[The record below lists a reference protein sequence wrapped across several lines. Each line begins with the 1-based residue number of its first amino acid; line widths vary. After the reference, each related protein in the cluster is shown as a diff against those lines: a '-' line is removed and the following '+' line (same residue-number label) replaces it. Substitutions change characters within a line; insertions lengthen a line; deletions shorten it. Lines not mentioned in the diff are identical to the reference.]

1 MSGTSYGVNH
11 PSAVKHWSKELL
23 KESLKKTYGSRFMG
37 KGANSLCQ
45 IKSQTK
51 DVGDKITFSLRMQLT
66 GAGVQGDSTLEGNE
80 ESLTTYTDSL
90 TINQLRHAVRSAGKM
105 SEQRVPWDL
114 REEGEDALS
123 DWFARRFDT
132 WFFNQLSGNTA
143 ESDTRLTGNQATV
156 APDSTSV
163 IMEATSTASLASTDK
178 IGLHLIDYA
187 MEMAKTRTLPIR
199 PIRYGG
205 KDMYILFVHEYQ
217 ATDLRRNYS
226 AGQLG
231 DIQKSIIQGGDKEN
245 AFIFDGALGVYN
257 NTIIHSTDLL
267 PTAGVTNTRRA
278 VFCGAQ
284 ALGMAFGKG
293 SSSVS
298 EFNWNEELFDF
309 GNQLGI
315 AAGTVAG
322 MKKFV
327 FNGLDNAVIT
337 IPTYA
342 AAHTS

>member
-45 IKSQTK
+45 IKSLTK

-123 DWFARRFDT
+123 DWYARRFDT

-143 ESDTRLTGNQATV
+143 ESDTRLTGNQAAV

-178 IGLHLIDYA
+178 FGLHLIDYA

-205 KDMYILFVHEYQ
+205 KDMYIQFVHEYQ

-231 DIQKSIIQGGDKEN
+231 DIQKAIIQGGDKEN
-245 AFIFDGALGVYN
+245 AFIFEGALGIYN

-267 PTAGVTNTRRA
+267 PTAGVANTRRA

-298 EFNWNEELFDF
+298 EFSWNEELFDF